1 MRTMKHIFLFSEG
14 VPLTISLY
22 NKLRLSGALYLT
34 DEDRIF
40 IDNEMEK
47 KIFHIEKDANIN
59 YERFR

>member
-1 MRTMKHIFLFSEG
+1 MFFFISEG

>member
-1 MRTMKHIFLFSEG
+1 MFSLISEG
-14 VPLTISLY
+14 VPITISLY

-40 IDNEMEK
+40 IYNEMEK